1 MRWWEGRIVLSHQL
15 FSPIRHPSS
24 SVHRILFLLPPT
36 SDHCSLQLADGVDHR
51 VLCSHS
57 RVDIPGRRLDYFRSR
72 VATDCHLRP
81 HSSADTDGRRFLRSR
96 LSADTCS
103 RNILC
108 NISPPSPRASTLPI
122 PSARS
127 GRCRGWGAR
136 FGNGGRLA
144 AGGLPEIA
152 RGLAM
157 TTMSATDAAIVWLGD
172 CEGDISGRRGQRT
185 STSYLEPVASRTY
198 GGNVHRFPS
207 PRGSSSWGFHK
218 FIRHDE
224 LERSGHLTGDRFA
237 VRCDVTVMRATEL
250 RVEPACLAVPEPD
263 LRAHL
268 RRLLSTGDGA
278 DVTFRVGGGETFA
291 AHRCVLAARSPVFKA
306 ELCGRGGAAAGR
318 CVDVDDMGA
327 GEFGALLHFVYTD
340 TLLEMASRDVPA
352 MARRLIAAAGK
363 YQVERLKLV
372 CEDML
377 RRRVDTSMAMA
388 TTTDSAATTDDQLSQ
403 RPWLT
408 QLFFKFA
415 SRMVGGMVVDAFT
428 PEPPTAAEKSGDASP
443 SLSPSPSCSTVAVS
457 EASGHHV
464 LRIEGY
470 KRTKMMMATGEHL
483 NSGEFHV
490 GGYTWRLRYYP
501 NRYDQEF
508 SSSISFALVRTGR
521 DDDDVVVRARVKI
534 SLLDVAG
541 EPVTRYSHSDNKC
554 TFYEGHDLWAIK
566 SFIRRVDL
574 EDSGHLDDG
583 GGGGDSFAVRCD
595 LTFNVP
601 DIRVDVDDAA
611 AVTVPAVPPPL
622 LHRHLGDLLASEAAA
637 DVRFNVDG
645 EAFAAH
651 RCILAARSPVFRAE
665 LFGSMRERAARAIVR
680 VDDMDADAFAAF
692 LHFVYTDELPE
703 MDDDGEEAAAVMAK
717 HLLVA
722 ADRYG
727 MERLKKV
734 CEDVLFRHV
743 VVATAATSLAL
754 AEQHDCPELKDAIL
768 RFVTSPA
775 RLKADMASD
784 GYEHLITSFPSIATE
799 ILAMLAAQ
807 LST

>member
-1 MRWWEGRIVLSHQL
+1 
-15 FSPIRHPSS
+15 
-24 SVHRILFLLPPT
+24 
-36 SDHCSLQLADGVDHR
+36 
-51 VLCSHS
+51 
-57 RVDIPGRRLDYFRSR
+57 
-72 VATDCHLRP
+72 
-81 HSSADTDGRRFLRSR
+81 
-96 LSADTCS
+96 
-103 RNILC
+103 
-108 NISPPSPRASTLPI
+108 
-122 PSARS
+122 
-127 GRCRGWGAR
+127 
-136 FGNGGRLA
+136 
-144 AGGLPEIA
+144 
-152 RGLAM
+152 
-157 TTMSATDAAIVWLGD
+157 
-172 CEGDISGRRGQRT
+172 
-185 STSYLEPVASRTY
+185 
-198 GGNVHRFPS
+198 
-207 PRGSSSWGFHK
+207 
-218 FIRHDE
+218 
-224 LERSGHLTGDRFA
+224 
-237 VRCDVTVMRATEL
+237 
-250 RVEPACLAVPEPD
+250 
-263 LRAHL
+263 
-268 RRLLSTGDGA
+268 
-278 DVTFRVGGGETFA
+278 
-291 AHRCVLAARSPVFKA
+291 
-306 ELCGRGGAAAGR
+306 
-318 CVDVDDMGA
+318 
-327 GEFGALLHFVYTD
+327 
-340 TLLEMASRDVPA
+340 

-363 YQVERLKLV
+363 YQVERLKL
-372 CEDML
+372 
-377 RRRVDTSMAMA
+377 
-388 TTTDSAATTDDQLSQ
+388 
-403 RPWLT
+403 
-408 QLFFKFA
+408 
-415 SRMVGGMVVDAFT
+415 
-428 PEPPTAAEKSGDASP
+428 KSGDASP